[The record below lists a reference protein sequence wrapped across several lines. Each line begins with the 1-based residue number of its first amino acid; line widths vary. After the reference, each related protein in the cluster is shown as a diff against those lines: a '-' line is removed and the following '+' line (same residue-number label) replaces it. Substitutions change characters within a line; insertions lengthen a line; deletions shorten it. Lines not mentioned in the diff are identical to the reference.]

1 MSESPTE
8 SKLDL
13 ILENQAKI
21 LNILETQY
29 QSIDKMDQHV
39 NFVQTIYACLRQPL
53 SIFSGK
59 TLPKPMSSVTFKP
72 STPSSSMTIT

>member
-1 MSESPTE
+1 MMSESPTE

-13 ILENQAKI
+13 ILENQSKI

-29 QSIDKMDQHV
+29 QSIDKMDRHV
-39 NFVQTIYACLRQPL
+39 NFVQNVYSYIRQPL

-59 TLPKPMSSVTFKP
+59 TLPKPMSSVT
-72 STPSSSMTIT
+72 STPSSSVTITK

>member
-1 MSESPTE
+1 MMSMSESPTE

-29 QSIDKMDQHV
+29 QSIDKMDRHV
-39 NFVQTIYACLRQPL
+39 SFVQNVYH
-53 SIFSGK
+53 
-59 TLPKPMSSVTFKP
+59 V
-72 STPSSSMTIT
+72 